1 VDTLF
6 RLRNKGH
13 FQCQLR
19 HKSTAK
25 NLPRDFHSLAYGS
38 GATLGCASEG
48 CNTHPSWPRLHLH
61 WPSALLAW
69 FTRTMEWLD
78 SFLAA
83 FRCAT
88 RSPWSFLPRPV
99 DAPTRR
105 HSERPRSPEL
115 ALNVLDLQ
123 VTFVHEAEA
132 DALSRHTRKLHRY
145 RCRAAA
151 CLKAMIRDIGCCMGV
166 RDISDTGRAYGDP
179 FRRLAY
185 HPALS
190 TTNAHAAQTQQRPH
204 SERALE
210 SLPNCAGAAGFC
222 LFTLSK
228 L

>member
-1 VDTLF
+1 
-6 RLRNKGH
+6 
-13 FQCQLR
+13 
-19 HKSTAK
+19 
-25 NLPRDFHSLAYGS
+25 
-38 GATLGCASEG
+38 
-48 CNTHPSWPRLHLH
+48 
-61 WPSALLAW
+61 
-69 FTRTMEWLD
+69 MESLD

-105 HSERPRSPEL
+105 HSQGPRSPEL

-132 DALSRHTRKLHRY
+132 DALPRHTRKLHRY

-151 CLKAMIRDIGCCMGV
+151 CLKAIRDHIGCCMGV

-210 SLPNCAGAAGFC
+210 SLPDCAGGAGFC